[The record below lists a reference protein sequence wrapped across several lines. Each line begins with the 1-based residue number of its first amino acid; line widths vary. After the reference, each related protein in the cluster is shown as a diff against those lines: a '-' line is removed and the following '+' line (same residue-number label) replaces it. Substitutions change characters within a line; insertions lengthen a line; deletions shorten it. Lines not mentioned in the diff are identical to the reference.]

1 LKIVAQVP
9 LTQPPKTDCAS
20 LNASS
25 TLSKIFVPAALKSD
39 QLNMI
44 RTPVHSRTFW
54 ACADVTAKV
63 KNPKKTSPQQ

>member
-1 LKIVAQVP
+1 LIW
-9 LTQPPKTDCAS
+9 LT
-20 LNASS
+20 
-25 TLSKIFVPAALKSD
+25 VLKSD

-44 RTPVHSRTFW
+44 RAAVHWTTFW

>member
-1 LKIVAQVP
+1 LIVLAV
-9 LTQPPKTDCAS
+9 
-20 LNASS
+20 
-25 TLSKIFVPAALKSD
+25 LKSD

-44 RTPVHSRTFW
+44 RTPVHWTTFW